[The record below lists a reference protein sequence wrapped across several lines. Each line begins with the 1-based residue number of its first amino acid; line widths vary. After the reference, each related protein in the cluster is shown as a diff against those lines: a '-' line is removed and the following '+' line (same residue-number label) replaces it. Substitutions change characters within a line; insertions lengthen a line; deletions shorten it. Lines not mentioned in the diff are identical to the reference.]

1 MTYTLLDSDEK
12 IFSFISSLRQN
23 AIAVDLEGEF
33 NLHIYGEHLCL
44 IQIYDGEGYYII
56 DPRSKAVSEK
66 ALIAFFTCDVEK
78 VWFDAQS
85 DNSLVYKNYDITIK
99 NVFDVRALAKSLGF
113 MGNLISLEETF
124 LNIKKD
130 NVDKKRLQQ
139 TNWLKRPLTD
149 EQICYALSDVEYL
162 LKLKEVLLKEV
173 QEKGV
178 AKNAEFLLKSA
189 CKKPK
194 LTPPWTKLCSPREL
208 NKEQK
213 VALKEYFIARDV
225 VAKRF
230 NVPAY
235 MVLDKHKI
243 IELAKKCPRSL
254 DEVYS
259 IVGPINARF
268 KPFLMESLKK
278 AFERAHLR

>member
-1 MTYTLLDSDEK
+1 MIYTLLDSDEK
-12 IFSFISSLRQN
+12 IFSFISSLSQK

-44 IQIYDGEGYYII
+44 IQIYDGQNYYII
-56 DPRSKAVSEK
+56 DPRSKDVSEK
-66 ALIAFFTCDVEK
+66 ALIAFFSSDIEK

-85 DNSLVYKNYDITIK
+85 DNSLIFKNYDITIN
-99 NVFDVRALAKSLGF
+99 NVFDVRALAKALGF

-124 LNIKKD
+124 LSIKKD

-162 LKLKEVLLKEV
+162 LNLKEVLLKEV
-173 QEKGV
+173 QEKGFT
-178 AKNAEFLLKSA
+178 KNAEVLLKSA

-213 VALKEYFIARDV
+213 IALKEYFIARDV

-235 MVLDKHKI
+235 MVLDKHKV

-259 IVGPINARF
+259 IVGPINVRF

-278 AFERAHLR
+278 AFERTHLR